1 MSADSDYEAYKS
13 ESPLPEDL
21 RGYLNYLKDPAKAK
35 AMLRR
40 VKHSESHVELAELEQ
55 KALSERQ
62 GEVGEEHIVSDSEI
76 KPYVAQ

>member
-21 RGYLNYLKDPAKAK
+21 RGYLKYLKDPAKAK

-76 KPYVAQ
+76 